1 VNNSIVTQNDDHLSF
16 AVGAN
21 ETWIFQIA
29 GSVRNGAT
37 NNLRLRMA
45 VPAGSTN
52 CSNTANS
59 SYNGATVTNALCSTD
74 LILTN
79 INNFAA
85 TGNSDQFNYV

>member
-1 VNNSIVTQNDDHLSF
+1 M
-16 AVGAN
+16 
-21 ETWIFQIA
+21 FQIA
-29 GSVRNGAT
+29 GSVKNAGSAT
-37 NNLRLRMA
+37 PSNLRLRMQLPTGA
-45 VPAGSTN
+45 AN

-59 SYNGATVTNALCSTD
+59 SYNGATVTNALCNTD